1 MYTMADLEE
10 RFYEITSCELP
21 PDANM
26 KLTLEQHTT
35 NWFNQ
40 QISSVEESI
49 IGIKKRLINAN
60 DELTTM
66 LSAKMNQL
74 LSDLESLRRRKLAS
88 KTLLKY
94 D

>member
-1 MYTMADLEE
+1 MADLEE

-26 KLTLEQHTT
+26 KLSLEQHTT

-40 QISSVEESI
+40 QISGVEESI

-60 DELTTM
+60 EELTTM
-66 LSAKMNQL
+66 SSAKMNQL
-74 LSDLESLRRRKLAS
+74 VSDLESLRRRKLAS

-94 D
+94 E

>member
-1 MYTMADLEE
+1 MTDLEE

-21 PDANM
+21 ADANM

-40 QISSVEESI
+40 QISGIEESI

-60 DELTTM
+60 EDATTM
-66 LSAKMNQL
+66 LSAKMKQL
-74 LSDLESLRRRKLAS
+74 MSDLESLHRRKLAS